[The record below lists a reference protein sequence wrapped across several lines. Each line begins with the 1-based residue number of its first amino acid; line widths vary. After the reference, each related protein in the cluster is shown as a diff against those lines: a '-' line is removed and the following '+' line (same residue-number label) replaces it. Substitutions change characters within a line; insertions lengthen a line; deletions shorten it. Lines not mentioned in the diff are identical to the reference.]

1 LALTR
6 VTTVAEAETLL
17 RALGITVGVMLVS
30 LMAIVWV
37 YFGTGDKWLALLWS
51 GASSG
56 LLLWPA
62 VVLHVVLM
70 ALLIR
75 VYLSD
80 KAAKT

>member
-1 LALTR
+1 
-6 VTTVAEAETLL
+6 
-17 RALGITVGVMLVS
+17 MLVS
-30 LMAIVWV
+30 LMAFVWI

-62 VVLHVVLM
+62 VVPHVVLT
-70 ALLIR
+70 ALLIP

-80 KAAKT
+80 KAAKTLRKRSPSCNPETQPEE